1 LNRQQQ
7 FGRYVRTVR
16 HLRAD
21 QLAHRVRLRAQK
33 HAYRHFPAEAARVFA
48 RSAPAEAGWPGGF
61 QPLDARTETVGRPSL
76 AANVAGEFDL
86 LGERHDLGRAT
97 DWQPA
102 GASQLWRYH
111 LHYFDWAWVALAAPR
126 AAETQ
131 SAFATLYRSWRQ
143 DNPVGRWDAWSPY
156 VVALRAWTLCSI
168 FEPVIRGS
176 EVEAEVRDD
185 LGTHARYLRAN
196 VEFDVGGNHLLK
208 DLKALAGL
216 AVFLGDGRLLRFAVR
231 HLARQLDVQILDDG
245 GHFERSPG
253 YHAQVL
259 GDLIDIAELL
269 EAAETTPGLVAR
281 LEASIGA
288 MRSWLAALVLPDGS
302 VPLLNDSVPVSEA
315 RLRALGVEPSPS
327 DEGMS
332 VLEDSGYV
340 VVRPRPG
347 ASVVM
352 DVGAPCPD
360 ELPAH
365 AQADALS
372 VLVHVDGDPVLVEAG
387 TSTYTPGERRQYE
400 RSTAAHNTVEI
411 DGEDQTE
418 VWGTFRAGR
427 RHRTEL
433 LEASSAGGQTI
444 VVGKHDGYRHLPG
457 APVHRRSLEVAA
469 DGLHVRDEI
478 LGEGKHDVIL
488 RWHLADGAQFS
499 EHKDAVRIGP
509 HRLTWEA
516 GEASVRFVGAGDAP
530 LGVIGIAHN
539 ETRPAPCVEI
549 ALHDVTLPVRLHSEL
564 QFAPPVR
571 PSCHDPW

>member
-7 FGRYVRTVR
+7 LGRYVRTVR

-21 QLAHRVRLRAQK
+21 QLAHRVRLRTQK
-33 HAYRHFPAEAARVFA
+33 QAYRRFPVLTGRIFDA
-48 RSAPAEAGWPGGF
+48 SAPADSGWPTGF
-61 QPLDARTETVGRPSL
+61 RPIDALTETVGRPSL
-76 AANVAGEFDL
+76 TANVAGEFDL
-86 LGERHDLGRAT
+86 LGESHDLGRPIE
-97 DWQPA
+97 WQPD

-111 LHYFDWAWVALAAPR
+111 LHYFDWAWVALENPR
-126 AAETQ
+126 SAETQ

-208 DLKALAGL
+208 NLKALVGL
-216 AVFLGDGRLLRFAVR
+216 GVFLGDDRLLRFAVS
-231 HLARQLDVQILDDG
+231 HLVEQLDVQVLEDG

-259 GDLIDIAELL
+259 GDLIDVAGLL
-269 EAAETTPGLVAR
+269 QAAGTMPGAVAR
-281 LEASIGA
+281 LDASIGE
-288 MRSWLAALVLPDGS
+288 MRSWLAALVQPDGS
-302 VPLLNDSVPVSEA
+302 VPLLNDSVPVSET
-315 RLRALGVEPSPS
+315 RLRALGLVPAPC
-327 DEGMS
+327 DVALT

-340 VVRPRPG
+340 VARPRAG
-347 ASVVM
+347 VSVVM
-352 DVGAPCPD
+352 DVGAPCPA

-372 VLVHVDGDPVLVEAG
+372 VLVQVDGAVVLVEAG
-387 TSTYTPGERRQYE
+387 TSTYVPGARRQYE

-427 RHRTEL
+427 RHRATM
-433 LEASSAGGQTI
+433 LEASTGGGRMV
-444 VVGKHDGYRHLPG
+444 VVGEHDGYRHLPG
-457 APVHRRSLEVAA
+457 APVHRRRLAMTPEGIRVDDEVLG
-469 DGLHVRDEI
+469 DGE
-478 LGEGKHDVIL
+478 HDLTL
-488 RWHLADGAQFS
+488 RWHLAEGAQLN
-499 EHKDAVRIGP
+499 EDGDAVQIGP
-509 HRLTWEA
+509 HRLSWEA
-516 GEASVRFVGAGDAP
+516 GRADVRFVPAGHEP
-530 LGVIGIAHN
+530 WGVMGVAHN
-539 ETRPAPCVEI
+539 QTRPSPCLEI
-549 ALHDVTLPVRLHSEL
+549 ALEGVTLPARLRSEL
-564 QFAPPVR
+564 KFDV
-571 PSCHDPW
+571 